1 VRGIDSGAVLAVHT
15 RWRRGPVVAGIAV
28 AACTAGCFTDK
39 GPGELTGTAAT
50 TEPASTSTA
59 TTLPPTSSESS
70 SSTGDESTGAPDTG
84 VAFRLSTLN
93 IIDPHFFLTDAN
105 DPTMCSADVTAGL
118 NVVVN
123 NDIAEGGFNLVIY
136 FEEMVPGAEMRLF
149 QGDCEDPGDGTW
161 WTCVKKEGIQ
171 QTVFD
176 TMEVMTSP
184 CGEYDPGVFQPANQ
198 PTISDPPP
206 PCVRTM
212 PQDFSVA
219 VSNSA
224 GALFLR
230 EAQIAASPDST
241 TDPKSIP
248 TGILYGFLPKVS
260 AEDITVEVPLT
271 GTVTI
276 WSVIDVMCA
285 ADYPDQLPSI
295 DVLSID
301 GTDAT
306 GAWIAINFTAERVFY
321 AP

>member
-1 VRGIDSGAVLAVHT
+1 MHT
-15 RWRRGPVVAGIAV
+15 RWRRGPVLAGIAV

-50 TEPASTSTA
+50 TEPASTSTT

-70 SSTGDESTGAPDTG
+70 SSTGGSTGAPDTG

-93 IIDPHFFLTDAN
+93 IIDPHFFLTN
-105 DPTMCSADVTAGL
+105 PMDPMLCSADVTTGL
-118 NVVVN
+118 NTVVN
-123 NDIAEGGFNLVIY
+123 NDIADGGFNLVIY
-136 FEEMVPGAEMRLF
+136 FDELVPGAEMRLF
-149 QGDCEDPGDGTW
+149 QGDCTDPGDGSW
-161 WTCVKKEGIQ
+161 WTCVKEDGIQ

-176 TMEVMTSP
+176 TEEVQDAP
-184 CGEYDPGVFQPANQ
+184 CREIDPLAFQPTNLPMINDPK
-198 PTISDPPP
+198 PT
-206 PCVRTM
+206 CVRTM

-230 EAQIAASPDST
+230 EAQIVASPDST
-241 TDPKSIP
+241 TDPKTIP
-248 TGILYGFLPKVS
+248 IGILYGFLPKAS
-260 AEDITVEVPLT
+260 AEDIMVDVPLT

-285 ADYPDQLPSI
+285 ADFPDQLPSV
-295 DVLSID
+295 DVLNID
-301 GTDAT
+301 GMDVP

-321 AP
+321 TP